1 MGENDKPTINLSKF
15 QDDSGR
21 ELRSA
26 EVFGGEGQ
34 AADRAPQPQE
44 GGQAAEE
51 GAAGGSSKTL
61 TSCFVKAFL
70 VVPLRDGHSVINTFL
85 RAVGAA

>member
-1 MGENDKPTINLSKF
+1 MSKF

-21 ELRSA
+21 ELRVA

-51 GAAGGSSKTL
+51 GAAGGSSKIPTG
-61 TSCFVKAFL
+61 SFIEAFL
-70 VVPLRDGHSVINTFL
+70 VVPLRDGHKHFP
-85 RAVGAA
+85 VGCGGCIAQR